1 MSYICYT
8 GILTPPLDS
17 YLEVFAPKTWL
28 NVCPDVFMGGAG
40 YCAEYCTSRYSL
52 SLGTLGS
59 SNAYFLVTRC
69 GRRRKTEERKEG
81 GKEREGWKEEERRQ
95 ERREGR
101 RGDRGGEKG
110 VYDSNTNKCR
120 PAIRWSPL
128 K

>member
-1 MSYICYT
+1 MWCTVQANLTWACVKKDRSNHTTPACALHL
-8 GILTPPLDS
+8 LTPSLDS

-69 GRRRKTEERKEG
+69 GRRRKMEERKED
-81 GKEREGWKEEERRQ
+81 GKERERWK
-95 ERREGR
+95 
-101 RGDRGGEKG
+101 
-110 VYDSNTNKCR
+110 
-120 PAIRWSPL
+120 
-128 K
+128 